1 MLLKN
6 KRIFI
11 VEDNTGNL
19 AIASIYLEN
28 QGAKIKF
35 ERRGLR
41 TPEAILQQMP
51 IDLIL
56 TDLMLP
62 NGVSGFDIFDQ
73 IRQVPV
79 LAAIPVVAVSSA
91 DPDTAMAKARQ
102 KGMSG
107 YISKPISP
115 RIAQYLAEVLAGK
128 QVWIGDSSLYI

>member
-1 MLLKN
+1 MVSRWEIQIMLLKN

-35 ERRGLR
+35 ERRGVR

-62 NGVSGFDIFDQ
+62 NGISGFDIFDQ

-79 LAAIPVVAVSSA
+79 LAAIPVVVVSSA
-91 DPDTAMAKARQ
+91 DPDTAM
-102 KGMSG
+102 
-107 YISKPISP
+107 
-115 RIAQYLAEVLAGK
+115 
-128 QVWIGDSSLYI
+128 

>member
-1 MLLKN
+1 MRPCDYTRLARHQTVIQWDALQIMLLKN

-41 TPEAILQQMP
+41 TTEAIIQQMP

-62 NGVSGFDIFDQ
+62 TDIITSDIYNQ
-73 IRQVPV
+73 IRQ
-79 LAAIPVVAVSSA
+79 
-91 DPDTAMAKARQ
+91 
-102 KGMSG
+102 
-107 YISKPISP
+107 
-115 RIAQYLAEVLAGK
+115 
-128 QVWIGDSSLYI
+128 